1 MYFFHCLIPKGNQCN
16 NFFSRKN
23 LENSVSSPEISWMGY
38 TGNQNSNI
46 VLFPVCGVPALHLM
60 AAPLQEILAAG
71 ARCCSACTVGGG
83 LDIWGV
89 ASESAFIKMPSGN
102 PRGFPAGKRR
112 TWGGAGFGRIARSI
126 IGLATPPD
134 AKGSLAAGGLTRVGP
149 NATPAAEPRD
159 KRKIGGNM
167 LELFF

>member
-1 MYFFHCLIPKGNQCN
+1 
-16 NFFSRKN
+16 
-23 LENSVSSPEISWMGY
+23 MGY

-102 PRGFPAGKRR
+102 PRGFPAGKGQTAAEAVLYIQSILARNA
-112 TWGGAGFGRIARSI
+112 AGRKNG
-126 IGLATPPD
+126 
-134 AKGSLAAGGLTRVGP
+134 LAAGGFMRASP
-149 NATPAAEPRD
+149 D
-159 KRKIGGNM
+159 KPS
-167 LELFF
+167 